1 VNNIPMPLTEPS
13 PDVSQAFARP
23 LVSVIVTAFNLAR
36 FLGQAL
42 DSALEQSLPSEQIEI
57 VVVDDGSTD
66 ETPAVLASYEERVRV
81 IRQENRGVDMAV
93 DRGLQQVTGE
103 FIALLDADD
112 VWPVDK
118 LARQVEFLQAN
129 PSVGLVHGD
138 MIIIDADGD
147 ILKESFFE
155 DHGIDPVRGR
165 ILGHLLRGN
174 FISGGALMFRGE
186 LLPAVLPIPPEV
198 AYHDWTISAC
208 IAAVAEIE
216 HLPGTFNLYR
226 FHGKNRGLWG
236 GKDNHAK
243 TMRGELPWR
252 RWMFCHMAGDPSVST
267 AQLRAAWDVWERCLR
282 AAAADRACSVGDL
295 VPVTDEQCQLARR
308 LASTAAQAL
317 RSDDHDAAAR
327 LLMRAL
333 AENPL
338 DGSARADLM
347 LLLRAERR
355 PATLDP
361 PLVAQLGGRS
371 EFTLAFA
378 HELSQSAE
386 LLLAYA
392 RSAVARIQTLVILD
406 ASPSQTT
413 ELSAFAR
420 ELRPDGQAPIEI
432 LPVTARTTPAR
443 RLLAARA
450 RSVLSKQPPP
460 DYAHLPPHDCLET
473 PEADAMINHDQLS
486 TQTG

>member
-1 VNNIPMPLTEPS
+1 VPLTEPS
-13 PDVSQAFARP
+13 VGTPPGYARP
-23 LVSVIVTAFNLAR
+23 LVSVLVTAFNLAR

-42 DSALEQSLPSEQIEI
+42 DSALEQSLSSEQIEI
-57 VVVDDGSTD
+57 IVVDDGSTD
-66 ETPAVLASYEERVRV
+66 ETPEVLASYGERVHV

-93 DRGLQQVTGE
+93 DRGLQEVTGE

-112 VWPVDK
+112 AWPIDK
-118 LARQVEFLQAN
+118 LAQQVEFLQAN

-138 MIIIDADGD
+138 MTIIDAHGD
-147 ILKESFFE
+147 VLKDSFFE

-243 TMRGELPWR
+243 TMRGELLWR
-252 RWMFCHMAGDPSVST
+252 RWMFCHMSEDPSVSS
-267 AQLRAAWDVWERCLR
+267 AQLRVAWDVWERCLR
-282 AAAADRACSVGDL
+282 AAAADRACSVCDL
-295 VPVTDEQCQLARR
+295 VPVSDEQRQLARQ

-317 RSDDHDAAAR
+317 RADDHDTAAR

-333 AENPL
+333 GENPL
-338 DGSARADLM
+338 DGNARADLM
-347 LLLRAERR
+347 LLVRAEKR
-355 PATLDP
+355 PATIDP
-361 PLVAQLGGRS
+361 PLVLQLSGRS
-371 EFTLAFA
+371 DFTLAFA
-378 HELSQSAE
+378 DELLGSAE
-386 LLLAYA
+386 LLRRYA
-392 RSAVARIQTLVILD
+392 LSAMSEAQTLVVLD
-406 ASPSQTT
+406 ASSSQST
-413 ELSAFAR
+413 ELSALAG
-420 ELRPDGQAPIEI
+420 EYRPDGQAPIEI

-450 RSVLSKQPPP
+450 RSVLSGQSPPE
-460 DYAHLPPHDCLET
+460 YAHLPLHQCLAT
-473 PEADAMINHDQLS
+473 TEADATSSHDRLS
-486 TQTG
+486 TQIG